1 MANKVDDEDE
11 ENYEDYVLDED
22 QEEAV
27 EMIRQ
32 AVYESG
38 DTEIPEEVV
47 ILLLLK
53 MASELAAAIGIPKSE
68 FIRGTSEVYDDTYA
82 ENLIEHASSLEPID
96 E

>member
-1 MANKVDDEDE
+1 MANKVDDEE
-11 ENYEDYVLDED
+11 ENEDYVLDED

-38 DTEIPEEVV
+38 ETEIPEEVI

-53 MASELAAAIGIPKSE
+53 MASELAVAIGVPRSE
-68 FIRGTSEVYDDTYA
+68 FIQGTSEVYDDTYA
-82 ENLIEHASSLEPID
+82 ENLIEHAASLKPID

>member
-1 MANKVDDEDE
+1 MANEVDDEEDE
-11 ENYEDYVLDED
+11 VYVLDED

-38 DTEIPEEVV
+38 ETEIPEEVV

-68 FIRGTSEVYDDTYA
+68 FIRGTSEVYDGTYA
-82 ENLIEHASSLEPID
+82 ENLIEHAASLEPID